1 MAISMLTINIYP
13 EMEEKDEKSKNEK
26 SKNEKEF
33 VPLDFGFPKVKDM
46 TSNLIKVIGVGG
58 GGGNAVKTL
67 YEKGI
72 HNVGLAVCNTDSQ
85 ALSKSPVPI
94 KVQLGDKGLGVG
106 GNPELGRTYAE
117 ESLDDI
123 NRLFDDE
130 TQMVFITA
138 GMGGGTGTGAAP
150 VIARVARDRGIL
162 TVGVVTLPF
171 LFEMSP
177 RINKALEGI
186 EVMKNEVDSLLV
198 INNERLLEIYNDGM
212 TTMEEAFLKVDDV
225 LATATKSIAEIITT
239 NGIVNRDF
247 KDVEAVMKNG
257 GGAIMSV
264 GYGSG
269 ENRLLKAM
277 QEALNSPLLNKVD
290 MTKIRRLLYI
300 IYGGKEKPVIV
311 SETTE
316 INTFMDGLSE
326 SMEVWWGLYSDETLG
341 DEVKVA
347 IIATGFDKENPEEES
362 IEENKQVAIDQLKQF
377 YYPKKAKK
385 PQQVQAEEVRP
396 EQTED
401 MTEAESAIATSTP
414 IDAVDESTT
423 DMSPEETKAKAASWF
438 EWLKGKISELLED

>member
-1 MAISMLTINIYP
+1 MLTINIYP
-13 EMEEKDEKSKNEK
+13 EMEEIDKKNKDQ
-26 SKNEKEF
+26 KEF
-33 VPLDFGFPKVKDM
+33 VPLDFGFPQVKDM

-67 YEKGI
+67 YEKGV

-150 VIARVARDRGIL
+150 VIAKAARDRGIL

-186 EVMKNEVDSLLV
+186 EVLKNEVDSLLV

-257 GGAIMSV
+257 GSAIMSV

-326 SMEVWWGLYSDETLG
+326 NMEVWWGLYSDETLG

-362 IEENKQVAIDQLKQF
+362 VEENRQVAIDQLKQF
-377 YYPKKAKK
+377 YYPKKVKK
-385 PQQVQAEEVRP
+385 PQQAQAEDPKP

-401 MTEAESAIATSTP
+401 VTEENSESIIIASDPVDAEDAPSTEMSA
-414 IDAVDESTT
+414 
-423 DMSPEETKAKAASWF
+423 EETKAKAASWF

>member
-1 MAISMLTINIYP
+1 MPTINIYP
-13 EMEEKDEKSKNEK
+13 EMEEIDKKNKE
-26 SKNEKEF
+26 EKEF
-33 VPLDFGFPKVKDM
+33 VPLDFGFPQVKDM

-106 GNPELGRTYAE
+106 GNPELGRTYAK

-150 VIARVARDRGIL
+150 VIAKAARDRGIL
-162 TVGVVTLPF
+162 TVGVVTIPF

-186 EVMKNEVDSLLV
+186 EVLKNEVDSLLV

-257 GGAIMSV
+257 GSAIMSV

-326 SMEVWWGLYSDETLG
+326 NMEVWWGLYSDETLG

-362 IEENKQVAIDQLKQF
+362 VEENRQVAIDQLKQF
-377 YYPKKAKK
+377 YYPKKVKK
-385 PQQVQAEEVRP
+385 PQQAQAEEVRT
-396 EQTED
+396 EQSED
-401 MTEAESAIATSTP
+401 VTEAESAIATSTP
-414 IDAVDESTT
+414 IDAEDEPST
-423 DMSPEETKAKAASWF
+423 DMNPEETKAKAASWF

>member
-1 MAISMLTINIYP
+1 
-13 EMEEKDEKSKNEK
+13 MEEKEQLKSIDESG
-26 SKNEKEF
+26 F
-33 VPLDFGFPKVKDM
+33 RPIDFGFAKVKDK
-46 TSNLIKVIGVGG
+46 TANLIKVIGVGG

-72 HNVGLAVCNTDSQ
+72 HNVGLVVCNTDSQ
-85 ALSKSPVPI
+85 ALSQSPVPI

-106 GNPELGRTYAE
+106 GNPNLGRTYAE

-150 VIARVARDRGIL
+150 VIAKAARDRGIL

-186 EVMKNEVDSLLV
+186 EVLKSEVDSLLV

-239 NGIVNRDF
+239 NGVVSRDF

-277 QEALNSPLLNKVD
+277 QEALKSPLLNKID

-300 IYGGKEKPVIV
+300 IYGGKESPVLV
-311 SETTE
+311 TETSG

-326 SMEVWWGLYSDETLG
+326 NMEVWWGLYTDESLT
-341 DEVKVA
+341 DNVKVT
-347 IIATGFDKENPEEES
+347 IIATGFDKEDVQESNVEEDRQMS
-362 IEENKQVAIDQLKQF
+362 LSQLKQF
-377 YYPKKAKK
+377 YYPKKSES
-385 PQQVQAEEVRP
+385 EESHEENTPSAPSRNEEPISNEVDEKSDELVAP
-396 EQTED
+396 E
-401 MTEAESAIATSTP
+401 EAE
-414 IDAVDESTT
+414 VDEDTSREHA
-423 DMSPEETKAKAASWF
+423 SKVASWY
-438 EWLKGKISELLED
+438 EWLKEKLSNIVQE

>member
-1 MAISMLTINIYP
+1 
-13 EMEEKDEKSKNEK
+13 MEEIDKKNKDQ
-26 SKNEKEF
+26 KEF
-33 VPLDFGFPKVKDM
+33 VPLEFGFPKVKDM

-150 VIARVARDRGIL
+150 VIARAARDRGIL

-186 EVMKNEVDSLLV
+186 EVLKNEVDSLLV

-257 GGAIMSV
+257 GSAIMSV

-300 IYGGKEKPVIV
+300 IYGGREKPVIV

-326 SMEVWWGLYSDETLG
+326 NMEVWWGLYSDETLG

-362 IEENKQVAIDQLKQF
+362 VEENRQVAIGQLKQF
-377 YYPKKAKK
+377 YYPKKTRK
-385 PQQVQAEEVRP
+385 PQQVQVEEAIPVPSEEVMTDGEP
-396 EQTED
+396 ELAIADPTPG
-401 MTEAESAIATSTP
+401 EAE
-414 IDAVDESTT
+414 DEPAAE
-423 DMSPEETKAKAASWF
+423 MSPEETKAKVASWF